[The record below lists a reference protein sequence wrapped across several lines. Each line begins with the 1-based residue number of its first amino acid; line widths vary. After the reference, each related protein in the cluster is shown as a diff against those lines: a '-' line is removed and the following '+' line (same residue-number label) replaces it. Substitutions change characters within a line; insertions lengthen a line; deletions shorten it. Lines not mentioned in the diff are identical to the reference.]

1 MNRRDGGEGID
12 CQGGVRAIA
21 QGEQTAEVAS
31 PPVTR
36 IAAALA
42 QIVHDPGH
50 RHNDQRAG
58 QHWRQQKHQAWLYA
72 HHQQRV
78 SPGGRVQRAGML
90 HGRQRAPHGQ
100 RLCPH
105 QSWPSVYH
113 TSSPTS
119 VVTICPPM
127 MLRGC
132 ASGESGRPNAST
144 QLAPK
149 GAISQTAPEACDSHA
164 VMAIAS
170 PAPHNDTRVKGS
182 DGAGGALDASLS
194 LTRMM
199 QPLAEWKT
207 PQGY

>member
-1 MNRRDGGEGID
+1 MVKI
-12 CQGGVRAIA
+12 CGVTQPEHA
-21 QGEQTAEVAS
+21 Q
-31 PPVTR
+31 
-36 IAAALA
+36 AAAAAGAAMVGLVFAPGSPRLIDRAQAQRILA
-42 QIVHDPGH
+42 LLPPGVEPVALLVDADRDH
-50 RHNDQRAG
+50 PVLDW
-58 QHWRQQKHQAWLYA
+58 WR
-72 HHQQRV
+72 
-78 SPGGRVQRAGML
+78 PGGRVQRAGML